1 MAALS
6 EPSISIDVQAVARRP
21 GLARALPQ
29 ASLFG
34 IKSSL
39 ADYVL
44 DDRHST
50 AATMRPMA
58 LIRTKLGLVVPVE
71 SRGGAGGRRG
81 ERLHAPSFGPGLAAI
96 VTRSGSA
103 A

>member
-1 MAALS
+1 MIFLSAGNGLVSLRAGPQPYVAALS
-6 EPSISIDVQAVARRP
+6 ELSISIDVQAVARRP

-58 LIRTKLGLVVPVE
+58 LIRTKLGLVVPVG
-71 SRGGAGGRRG
+71 SGGG
-81 ERLHAPSFGPGLAAI
+81 
-96 VTRSGSA
+96 SG
-103 A
+103 